1 MNNWL
6 FTFFNY
12 FMIFY
17 SSGLIL
23 SYLLMTIVSLI
34 QIRRRKKYNSAE
46 YIKRILLNSPH
57 TPGISIIAPAYNEET
72 TVVDNVNSLLG
83 MDYPKFEV
91 IIVNDGSKDNTLEKL
106 IKNFDLIEVPYNYIE
121 YVKTKPY
128 KRLFKSTNEKYKR
141 LVVVDKENGG
151 TKADASN
158 AGINVAQYPYF
169 VCTDV
174 DCILNPQGLYYL
186 IWDVLSSEKRVI
198 AVSATMRMANS
209 CTMKDG
215 RLAKIHPPISPLP
228 LFQELEYI
236 RSFLIGKTWWAA
248 IGGMPNVSGGFGL
261 FDTEIAIRVGGY
273 HGQSMAEDMDM
284 IARMTSYMY
293 HTETPY
299 KVTQVPQTVC
309 WTEGPSTL
317 TIFNRQRT
325 RWGRG
330 LFQFFHLYWDIVF
343 NRQYGI
349 YGTVTLPYLFIFE
362 FLGPIIE
369 FIGFIV
375 LLFLMISGA
384 INWTTFWLLLITVYI
399 FMQFINTMSI
409 CFDNYTE
416 STYSKRRW
424 YAWLII
430 PSVLEAFIYHP
441 ITVIFALKGYI
452 SYLTTGDF
460 KWGEMKRKGFKK
472 EEEKEFAQKD
482 EQIGNSINNEYFSNQ
497 NKVNSDPQQHNK

>member
-17 SSGLIL
+17 SAGLVL
-23 SYLLMTIVSLI
+23 SYMIMTITSFV
-34 QIRRRKKYNSAE
+34 QIYKRKKYYSAE
-46 YIKRILLNSPH
+46 YIKRILLNSPN
-57 TPGISIIAPAYNEET
+57 TPGISIVAPAYNEET
-72 TVVDNVNSLLG
+72 TVVDNVRSLLD
-83 MDYPKFEV
+83 MDYPTFEI
-91 IIVNDGSKDNTLEKL
+91 IIVNDGSKDKTLEKL
-106 IKNFDLIEVPYNYIE
+106 IENFELVEVPYNYVEHI
-121 YVKTKPY
+121 KTKPY
-128 KRLFKSTNEKYKR
+128 KRMFKSTNEKYKR

-158 AGINVAQYPYF
+158 AGVNVAQYPYF

-198 AVSATMRMANS
+198 AVSATMRMANG
-209 CTMKDG
+209 CTLKDG
-215 RLAKIHPPISPLP
+215 RLTYRRPPVSFLP
-228 LFQELEYI
+228 MFQELEYM

-261 FDTEIAIRVGGY
+261 FDTNIAIRVGGY

-284 IARMTSYMY
+284 IARMTAYMY
-293 HTETPY
+293 HTKSPY
-299 KVTQVPQTVC
+299 RITQVPQTVC

-343 NRQYGI
+343 NPRYGV
-349 YGTVTLPYLFIFE
+349 YGMITLPYIFIFE
-362 FLGPIIE
+362 FLGPILE
-369 FIGFIV
+369 ALGYFV
-375 LLFLMISGA
+375 LIYLILSSA
-384 INWTTFWLLLITVYI
+384 INWTTFWLLLFTVYM
-399 FMQFINTMSI
+399 FMQVVNTM
-409 CFDNYTE
+409 CVNYDNYVE
-416 STYSKRRW
+416 QVYSKKRW
-424 YAWLII
+424 YVFLAI
-430 PSVLEAFIYHP
+430 PSLLEAFFYHP
-441 ITVIFALKGYI
+441 LAVLFSLKGYF

-472 EEEKEFAQKD
+472 EAAETISEAEKNTMVQ
-482 EQIGNSINNEYFSNQ
+482 QRNN
-497 NKVNSDPQQHNK
+497 

>member
-17 SSGLIL
+17 STVLIL
-23 SYLLMTIVSLI
+23 SYLLMTIVSFLE
-34 QIRRRKKYNSAE
+34 IRKRKKYYSAE

-57 TPGISIIAPAYNEET
+57 TPGISIVAPAYNEEV
-72 TVVDNVNSLLG
+72 TVVENVNSLLS

-91 IIVNDGSKDNTLEKL
+91 IIVNDGSKDKTLEKL
-106 IKNFDLIEVPYNYIE
+106 IENFDLVEVPYNYIE
-121 YVKTKPY
+121 HIKTKPY
-128 KRLFKSTNEKYKR
+128 KRLFRSTNEKFKR
-141 LVVVDKENGG
+141 LVVVDKMNGG

-158 AGINVAQYPYF
+158 AGVNVAQYPYF

-174 DCILNPQGLYYL
+174 DCVLNPKGLYHL
-186 IWDVLSSEKRVI
+186 IWDVLSSDKRVI
-198 AVSATMRMANS
+198 AVSATMRMSNG

-215 RLAKIHPPISPLP
+215 RLAKIRPPMSLLP
-228 LFQELEYI
+228 MFQELEYM

-261 FDTEIAIRVGGY
+261 FDTDIAIRVGGY
-273 HGQSMAEDMDM
+273 HGLSMAEDMDM

-293 HTETPY
+293 HTNTPY
-299 KVTQVPQTVC
+299 RVTQIPQTVC
-309 WTEGPSTL
+309 WTEGPTTL

-343 NRQYGI
+343 NKRYGV

-362 FLGPIIE
+362 FMGPIIE
-369 FIGFIV
+369 LVGYLV
-375 LLFLMISGA
+375 LIFLIISGA
-384 INWTTFWLLLITVYI
+384 VNWTTFWLLLFTVYM
-399 FMQFINTMSI
+399 FMQFVNTMCI
-409 CFDNYTE
+409 TYDNYTQRI
-416 STYSKRRW
+416 YSKRRW
-424 YAWLII
+424 YAWLMV
-430 PSVLEAFIYHP
+430 PSILEAFIYHP
-441 ITVIFALKGYI
+441 LTVIFALKGYW
-452 SYLTTGDF
+452 SYITTGDF

-472 EEEKEFAQKD
+472 EADAAAAK
-482 EQIGNSINNEYFSNQ
+482 GNQTDNVGEGIKKSE
-497 NKVNSDPQQHNK
+497 NKA

>member
-23 SYLLMTIVSLI
+23 SYLLMTIVSFI

-46 YIKRILLNSPH
+46 YIKRILLNSSH

-121 YVKTKPY
+121 YIKTKPY

-384 INWTTFWLLLITVYI
+384 INWTTFWLLLITVYM

>member
-17 SSGLIL
+17 SAGLIL
-23 SYLLMTIVSLI
+23 SYLLMTIVSFFE
-34 QIRRRKKYNSAE
+34 IRKRKKYYSAE

-57 TPGISIIAPAYNEET
+57 TPGISIVAPAYNEEV
-72 TVVDNVNSLLG
+72 TVVENVNSLLS

-91 IIVNDGSKDNTLEKL
+91 IIVNDGSKDKTLEKL
-106 IKNFDLIEVPYNYIE
+106 IENFDLVEVPYNYIE
-121 YVKTKPY
+121 YIKTKPY
-128 KRLFKSTNEKYKR
+128 KRLFRSTNENYKR
-141 LVVVDKENGG
+141 LVVVDKVNGG

-158 AGINVAQYPYF
+158 AGVNVAQYPYF

-174 DCILNPQGLYYL
+174 DCVLNPQGLYYL
-186 IWDVLSSEKRVI
+186 IWDVLSSDKRVI
-198 AVSATMRMANS
+198 AVSATMRMSNG

-215 RLAKIHPPISPLP
+215 RLAKLRPPMSLLP
-228 LFQELEYI
+228 MFQELEYM

-261 FDTEIAIRVGGY
+261 FDTDIAIRVGGY

-293 HTETPY
+293 HTNTPY
-299 KVTQVPQTVC
+299 KVTQIPQTVC

-330 LFQFFHLYWDIVF
+330 LFQVFHLYWDIVF
-343 NRQYGI
+343 NKRYGV
-349 YGTVTLPYLFIFE
+349 YGMVTLPYLFIFE
-362 FLGPIIE
+362 FMGPIIE
-369 FIGFIV
+369 FIGYIV
-375 LLFLMISGA
+375 LMFLIASGTV
-384 INWTTFWLLLITVYI
+384 NWTTFWLLLFTVYM
-399 FMQFINTMSI
+399 FMQFVNTMCI
-409 CFDNYTE
+409 TYDNYTQRIY
-416 STYSKRRW
+416 TKRRW
-424 YAWLII
+424 YAWLMV
-430 PSVLEAFIYHP
+430 PSILEAFIYHP
-441 ITVIFALKGYI
+441 LTVIFALKGYW
-452 SYLTTGDF
+452 SYITTGDF

-472 EEEKEFAQKD
+472 EADVAAAKASQLD
-482 EQIGNSINNEYFSNQ
+482 NATNGNANDGI
-497 NKVNSDPQQHNK
+497 KNSAKKA

>member
-17 SSGLIL
+17 SGGLIL
-23 SYLLMTIVSLI
+23 SYLLMTIVSFI
-34 QIRRRKKYNSAE
+34 QVRRRKKYYSAE
-46 YIKRILLNSPH
+46 YIKRILLNSPY
-57 TPGISIIAPAYNEET
+57 TPGISIVAPAYNEET

-91 IIVNDGSKDNTLEKL
+91 IIVNDGSKDKTLEKL
-106 IKNFDLIEVPYNYIE
+106 IENFDLVEVPYNYIE
-121 YVKTKPY
+121 YIKTKPY
-128 KRLFKSTNEKYKR
+128 KRLFKSTNEKYKN

-158 AGINVAQYPYF
+158 AGVNVAQYPYF

-174 DCILNPQGLYYL
+174 DCVLNPQGLYYL
-186 IWDVLSSEKRVI
+186 IWDVLSSDKRVI
-198 AVSATMRMANS
+198 AVSATMRMANGS
-209 CTMKDG
+209 TMKDG
-215 RLAKIHPPISPLP
+215 RLTEIRPPVSFLP
-228 LFQELEYI
+228 MFQELEYM

-273 HGQSMAEDMDM
+273 HGLSMAEDMDM
-284 IARMTSYMY
+284 IARMTAYMY
-293 HTETPY
+293 HTKTPF

-343 NRQYGI
+343 NYKYGI
-349 YGTVTLPYLFIFE
+349 YGAVTLPYLFIFE

-369 FIGFIV
+369 FIGYIV
-375 LLFLMISGA
+375 LILLIISGA
-384 INWTTFWLLLITVYI
+384 VNWTTFWLLLFTVYV
-399 FMQFINTMSI
+399 FMQFVNTMCI
-409 CFDNYTE
+409 NYDNYTE
-416 STYSKRRW
+416 RVYTKQRW
-424 YAWLII
+424 YAWLYV
-430 PSVLEAFIYHP
+430 PSLLEAFLYHP
-441 ITVIFALKGYI
+441 LTVFFALKGYF
-452 SYLTTGDF
+452 SYLTSRDF

-472 EEEKEFAQKD
+472 EADKAVAK
-482 EQIGNSINNEYFSNQ
+482 GH
-497 NKVNSDPQQHNK
+497 QQLGD

>member
-17 SSGLIL
+17 SGGLIL
-23 SYLLMTIVSLI
+23 SYLLMTIVSFV
-34 QIRRRKKYNSAE
+34 QIHRRKKYYSAE

-57 TPGISIIAPAYNEET
+57 TPGISIVAPAYNEET

-91 IIVNDGSKDNTLEKL
+91 IIVNDGSKDKTLEKL
-106 IKNFDLIEVPYNYIE
+106 IENFDLVEVPYNYIE
-121 YVKTKPY
+121 YIKTKPY

-158 AGINVAQYPYF
+158 AGVNVAQYPYF

-186 IWDVLSSEKRVI
+186 IWDVLSSDKRVI
-198 AVSATMRMANS
+198 AVSATMRMANG

-215 RLAKIHPPISPLP
+215 RLSEVRPPMSLLP
-228 LFQELEYI
+228 MFQELEYM

-261 FDTEIAIRVGGY
+261 FDTDIAIRVGGY
-273 HGQSMAEDMDM
+273 HGLSMAEDMDM
-284 IARMTSYMY
+284 IARMTAYMY
-293 HTETPY
+293 HTKTPY
-299 KVTQVPQTVC
+299 RVTQVPQTVC

-317 TIFNRQRT
+317 TVFNRQRT

-343 NRQYGI
+343 NHKYGV

-369 FIGFIV
+369 FVGYFV
-375 LLFLMISGA
+375 LLFLIISGA
-384 INWTTFWLLLITVYI
+384 VNWTTLWLLLFTVYM
-399 FMQFINTMSI
+399 FMQFVNIMCINY
-409 CFDNYTE
+409 DNYAGRV
-416 STYSKRRW
+416 YSKLRW
-424 YAWLII
+424 YAWLAI
-430 PSVLEAFIYHP
+430 PSILEAFIYHP
-441 ITVIFALKGYI
+441 LTVFFALKGYY
-452 SYLTTGDF
+452 SYLTSRDF

-472 EEEKEFAQKD
+472 EANANAAKKYEQLGD
-482 EQIGNSINNEYFSNQ
+482 ELNPSSEQDKT
-497 NKVNSDPQQHNK
+497 NK

>member
-1 MNNWL
+1 MNNWF

-17 SSGLIL
+17 SAGLIL
-23 SYLLMTIVSLI
+23 SYFLMTVVSYM
-34 QIRRRKKYNSAE
+34 QIKRRKKYYSAE
-46 YIKRILLNSPH
+46 YIKRILLHAPS
-57 TPGISIIAPAYNEET
+57 TPGISIVAPAYNEET
-72 TVVDNVNSLLG
+72 TVVDNVKSLLD
-83 MDYPKFEV
+83 MDYPTFEV
-91 IIVNDGSKDNTLEKL
+91 IIVNDGSKDKTLEEL
-106 IKNFDLIEVPYNYIE
+106 IENFDLVEVPYNYVEHI
-121 YVKTKPY
+121 KTKPY
-128 KRLFKSTNEKYKR
+128 KRLFKSTNEKFKR

-158 AGINVAQYPYF
+158 AGVNVAQYPYF

-186 IWDVLSSEKRVI
+186 IWDVLSSEERVI
-198 AVSATMRMANS
+198 AVSATMRMANG
-209 CTMKDG
+209 CTLKNGKLSDI
-215 RLAKIHPPISPLP
+215 RPPMSLLP
-228 LFQELEYI
+228 MFQELEYM

-273 HGQSMAEDMDM
+273 HGLSMAEDMDM

-293 HTETPY
+293 HTNTPY
-299 KVTQVPQTVC
+299 RVTQVPQTVC
-309 WTEGPSTL
+309 WTEGPTTL

-343 NRQYGI
+343 NRRYGV

-369 FIGFIV
+369 FCGMITLIC
-375 LLFLMISGA
+375 LMLANA
-384 INWTTFWLLLITVYI
+384 INWTTFFVLLSTVYM
-399 FMQFINTMSI
+399 FMQVVNIMCINYDSYVERI
-409 CFDNYTE
+409 
-416 STYSKRRW
+416 YSKRRW
-424 YAWLII
+424 YAWLMI
-430 PSVLEAFIYHP
+430 PSALEAIIYHP
-441 ITVIFALKGYI
+441 LTVFFALKGYF
-452 SYLTTGDF
+452 SYITTGDF

-472 EEEKEFAQKD
+472 EAEAVAKQEALSEEK
-482 EQIGNSINNEYFSNQ
+482 
-497 NKVNSDPQQHNK
+497 